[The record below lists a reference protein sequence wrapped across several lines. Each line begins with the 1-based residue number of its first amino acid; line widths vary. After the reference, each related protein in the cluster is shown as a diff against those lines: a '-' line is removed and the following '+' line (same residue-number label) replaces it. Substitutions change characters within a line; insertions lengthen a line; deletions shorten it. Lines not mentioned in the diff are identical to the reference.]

1 MWLAFFYRSISI
13 MNTKIKNWLFI
24 AITGLLT
31 MLICT
36 KSSPLYPTN
45 DWVDA
50 NCYMTIGRGILAGR
64 MPYRDLFDHKGPLI
78 YLLHAAAAIISDTS
92 FMGVFIFE
100 IIACTATLW
109 LFYVLLKR
117 YVPDA
122 PVWSVPVISVLIYS
136 SESFCHGDSAEEF
149 CLPLILGVMI
159 IWLDIAENKDMP
171 CCQKLILSGVMIGLI
186 FWTKFNL
193 LGTLMGAFTVISVI
207 SAKKGIINLLR
218 SCGYTVI
225 GVIAATIPIMI
236 FFGIKGALNSL
247 WEVYFYDNL
256 FAYGGEKT
264 PVLRNLSNGA
274 VFCLRFFPMGCAVIF
289 AGITSAVFLHRKRYA
304 FYVLF
309 SLFIGFLGCFAGHLS
324 YKYYP
329 FVIAPCVV
337 FFAVPL
343 IEVTQIIFSKKTYT
357 NCISLAVC
365 TISAYILSPNTYLMK
380 YRYEDMPQC
389 KFARIIA
396 EYDDPVL
403 LNYGFLDGGFYL
415 AAGIIPEERFF
426 CRNNM
431 ALDEMIE
438 SQKQSLI
445 SETPDFVVIRSKDP
459 DIPDMD
465 ELAKYR
471 LIESSDFKYY
481 DDNFYYFLFV
491 KK

>member
-1 MWLAFFYRSISI
+1 

-24 AITGLLT
+24 AITGLIT

-50 NCYMTIGRGILAGR
+50 NCYMTIGRGILAGK

-78 YLLHAAAAIISDTS
+78 YLIHAAAAIISDTS

-100 IIACTATLW
+100 VIACTTTLW
-109 LFYVLLKR
+109 LFYVILKR

-122 PVWSVPVISVLIYS
+122 PVWSVPIISVLIYS

-159 IWLDIAENKDMP
+159 IWLDLAENRNSL
-171 CCQKLILSGVMIGLI
+171 CCWKLILSGVMIGLI

-193 LGTLMGAFTVISVI
+193 LGTLIGAFIVISVI
-207 SAKKGIINLLR
+207 SAKNGIINLMKL
-218 SCGYTVI
+218 CGYI
-225 GVIAATIPIMI
+225 ALGVIIATIPIVI
-236 FFGIKGALNSL
+236 FFWINGALSSL

-256 FAYGGEKT
+256 FAYSGEKT
-264 PVLRNLSNGA
+264 PVLRNLGNGI
-274 VFCLRFFPMGCAVIF
+274 VFCLRFFPTGCTVIF
-289 AGITSAVFLHRKRYA
+289 AGIAAAIFMHKKRYTI
-304 FYVLF
+304 YVII

-329 FVIAPCVV
+329 FVLAPCVV
-337 FFAVPL
+337 FFAVP
-343 IEVTQIIFSKKTYT
+343 IVEVLQNFLSKNIYT
-357 NCISLAVC
+357 SCISLAVC
-365 TISAYILSPNTYLMK
+365 TVSAYILSPNTYLMK
-380 YRYEDMPQC
+380 YHYEDMPQY
-389 KFARIIA
+389 KFSRIIA
-396 EYDDPVL
+396 DYDDPML

-415 AAGIIPEERFF
+415 ASGIIPEERFF

-431 ALDEMIE
+431 TLDEMIE
-438 SQKQSLI
+438 SQKQCLI
-445 SETPDFVVIRSKDP
+445 SEMPDFVVMRSKDS
-459 DIPDMD
+459 DIPDME

-471 LIESSDFKYY
+471 LIELSNFKYY
-481 DDNFYYFLFV
+481 DEEFYYFLFAKNYSPDSV
-491 KK
+491 DLQ

>member
-1 MWLAFFYRSISI
+1 
-13 MNTKIKNWLFI
+13 MNTRLKNWLFI
-24 AITGLLT
+24 AITGMIT

-36 KSSPLYPTN
+36 KSSPLYPIN

-50 NCYMTIGRGILAGR
+50 NCYMTIGRGILAGK

-78 YLLHAAAAIISDTS
+78 YILHAAAAIISDTS
-92 FMGVFIFE
+92 FIGVFIFE
-100 IIACTATLW
+100 VIACVTTLW
-109 LFYVLLKR
+109 LFYVLLRK
-117 YVPDA
+117 YIPNI
-122 PVWSVPVISVLIYS
+122 PMWSVPVISMLIYS

-159 IWLDIAENKDMP
+159 IWLDIAENKDSL
-171 CCQKLILSGVMIGLI
+171 CCRKLILSGIMIGII

-193 LGTLMGAFTVISVI
+193 LGTLIGAFIVISVI
-207 SAKKGIINLLR
+207 SAKNGIVNLLR
-218 SCGYTVI
+218 LCGYTAL
-225 GVIAATIPIMI
+225 GVIAATIPIII
-236 FFGIKGALNSL
+236 FFGSKGALSSL

-264 PVLRNLSNGA
+264 PVLRNLGNGV

-289 AGITSAVFLHRKRYA
+289 AGIAAAVFLHKKRYA
-304 FYVLF
+304 FSVIF
-309 SLFIGFLGCFAGHLS
+309 SLFIGFLGCFSGHLS

-329 FVIAPCVV
+329 FVLAPCVV
-337 FFAVPL
+337 FLAIPIVEFL
-343 IEVTQIIFSKKTYT
+343 QKFINKKIYT
-357 NCISLAVC
+357 GCISLVVC
-365 TISAYILSPNTYLMK
+365 TTLSYILSPNTYLMK
-380 YRYEDMPQC
+380 YRYEDMPQY

-396 EYDDPVL
+396 KYDDPTL

-431 ALDEMIE
+431 GLAEMIE

-445 SETPDFVVIRSKDP
+445 TGTTDFVIMRSKNP
-459 DIPDMD
+459 DIPEMA
-465 ELAKYR
+465 ELAKYE
-471 LIESSDFKYY
+471 LIESSNFKYY